1 MELNKFRFPL
11 LSAIDREMHDAQYE
25 DKPE

>member
-1 MELNKFRFPL
+1 MELNKFTFPL
-11 LSAIDREMHDAQYE
+11 LSAIDREMQHAQYE